1 LKALEENFYDLSTFG
16 RGGDEMQ
23 LEGAGLLQAVK
34 AAKPDILI
42 GQYPKPD
49 ILIGQYPK
57 SDILIGQYSKPDMLI
72 GPYPKPDILIGQ

>member
-1 LKALEENFYDLSTFG
+1 MKALEENFYDLSTFG

-42 GQYPKPD
+42 GQ
-49 ILIGQYPK
+49 
-57 SDILIGQYSKPDMLI
+57 
-72 GPYPKPDILIGQ
+72 